1 MKTGYDPIDKLYHNE
16 IPRSVYEVLVGIN
29 SHKYPIPVD
38 QIPKTEM
45 LDISEPS
52 DGDYNLYVTG
62 SDKGRYVLEF
72 SIFESEMDSSYK
84 RFNDIS
90 ITPGEIHTYN
100 FNYLYNT
107 KDGTEIHF
115 VGSDKQ
121 SK

>member
-1 MKTGYDPIDKLYHNE
+1 LKTGYDPIDKLYHNE

-62 SDKGRYVLEF
+62 S
-72 SIFESEMDSSYK
+72 YK